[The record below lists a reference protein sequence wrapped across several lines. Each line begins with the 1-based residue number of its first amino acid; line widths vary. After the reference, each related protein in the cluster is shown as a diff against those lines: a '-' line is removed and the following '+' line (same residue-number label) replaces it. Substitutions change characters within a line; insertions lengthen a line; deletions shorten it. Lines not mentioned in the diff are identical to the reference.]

1 MAERIAELSRKT
13 KETDIKIK
21 LNLDGSGKNDINS
34 GVGFFDHMLNGMAR
48 HGFMDLDVKIKGD
61 LEVDD
66 HHTIED
72 AGIVLGQTIAKAVGN
87 KAGIKRFGSCILPM
101 DETLVMAAVDLSG
114 RPYLNYDVAFPTET
128 IGEMH
133 TEMVREFF
141 YAVSYSA
148 AMNIHI
154 KLLDGSNSHHIAEA
168 VFKAF
173 GRALDEACS
182 FDPRISDVLSTKG
195 SL

>member
-114 RPYLNYDVAFPTET
+114 RPYLNYDVTFPTEM